1 MSAKG
6 RHHVWTVIAAA
17 ILAACTG
24 SASSPAT
31 HPGVDP
37 APVASARGAPVPF
50 TPSADS
56 LGGRVVRVL
65 PNAVVLES
73 AGREVEVSLRD
84 VVEVWKETSVKA
96 TELEVGDII
105 FTNGTGG
112 SPFVA
117 RYVWANI
124 AQLDGEI
131 QSIDDRGMDV
141 KIYPH
146 GQVQRVDFSSYIEF
160 GTADGSRK
168 VARQDLVAGREIGL
182 VVYRPAAGPLRATRV
197 W

>member
-1 MSAKG
+1 MTDKV
-6 RHHVWTVIAAA
+6 RHHVSILIAAA
-17 ILAACTG
+17 VLAACSG
-24 SASSPAT
+24 WASSPAT
-31 HPGVDP
+31 YPGADP
-37 APVASARGAPVPF
+37 APVASAPGAPVPF
-50 TPSADS
+50 TPGAGS

-65 PNAVVLES
+65 PDAVVLES
-73 AGREVEVSLRD
+73 EGREVEVSLKD
-84 VVEVWKETSVKA
+84 VLEVWKETSVKA
-96 TELEVGDII
+96 TELEVGDNVFI
-105 FTNGTGG
+105 NGSGG

-141 KIYPH
+141 KIYPN
-146 GQVQRVDFSSYIEF
+146 GQVQRVDFSPYVEF

-168 VARQDLVAGREIGL
+168 VARQDLVVGREVGL